1 MVDSLEQIAIDEQ
14 LLAQEGGEIGQAPA
28 EAGTQL
34 QVFKQP
40 YMSLGSEDVRFS
52 ISKPGFDSR

>member
-1 MVDSLEQIAIDEQ
+1 MVDPLEQIAIDEQ

-28 EAGTQL
+28 EASTQL

-40 YMSLGSEDVRFS
+40 YMSLG
-52 ISKPGFDSR
+52 GFAQK